1 MAVDM
6 LSQTVGYAIAALGH
20 LSRYQ
25 KQPGAQFVRDIA
37 KATGIPPAYLA
48 KIVHTLARKGFLTT
62 QRGTSGGVSLA
73 RPAEEVTLFEVCE
86 VFDDP
91 IVQRRCMLGT
101 AACTDERNCPAHC
114 FWTEERERVA
124 EFLRRTTL
132 RAIARFEDEKAPL
145 ISQNLKR

>member
-1 MAVDM
+1 M

-25 KQPGAQFVRDIA
+25 KQLGAQFVRDIA
-37 KATGIPPAYLA
+37 K
-48 KIVHTLARKGFLTT
+48 
-62 QRGTSGGVSLA
+62 RGTSGGVSLA

-91 IVQRRCMLGT
+91 IVQKRCMLGT

-132 RAIARFEDEKAPL
+132 AEIARFEEHKTPIL
-145 ISQNLKR
+145 PVNLKR

>member
-1 MAVDM
+1 M

-25 KQPGAQFVRDIA
+25 QRLGAQFVRDIA

-73 RPAEEVTLFEVCE
+73 RPAEQVTLLEICE

-91 IVQRRCMLGT
+91 IVQKRCMLGT
-101 AACTDERNCPAHC
+101 AACSEERNCPAHC
-114 FWTEERERVA
+114 FWTEERERERVS

-132 RAIARFEDEKAPL
+132 KSIAQFEEAKVAP
-145 ISQNLKR
+145 IPENPKR